1 MKLKDTQSAVNSEL
15 IDFLTQLKNFQFM
28 KKLVV
33 VSKEIE
39 SKDKG
44 KYDNFYLNARAEIII
59 N

>member
-1 MKLKDTQSAVNSEL
+1 
-15 IDFLTQLKNFQFM
+15 M

-33 VSKEIE
+33 VSKKIE